1 MECSRLEMKQIPIN
15 IKLSK
20 VCENMINKISL
31 LQFCKLR
38 NYLIDNQFVMNIN
51 CIKLDFF

>member
-1 MECSRLEMKQIPIN
+1 MECSRLDMKQIPIN

-31 LQFCKLR
+31 LQFCKLK
-38 NYLIDNQFVMNIN
+38 NYLIDNQYIMNLN
-51 CIKLDFF
+51 CIKLDFV

>member
-1 MECSRLEMKQIPIN
+1 MECSRLDMKQIPIN

-31 LQFCKLR
+31 LQFCKLK
-38 NYLIDNQFVMNIN
+38 NYLIDNQYIMDLN

>member
-1 MECSRLEMKQIPIN
+1 MECSRLDMKQIPIN

-20 VCENMINKISL
+20 VCENITNKISL
-31 LQFCKLR
+31 LQICKPM
-38 NYLIDNQFVMNIN
+38 NYLIDNQYIMDLN